1 MNLLHLNII
10 CTMKHHHMYQVLLVY
25 FTTIPF
31 FSKKGGTGT
40 QIDPYVLYSVS
51 ESFAVDWYDKQIISA
66 SFYDRNNKN
75 RLINNIPNHI
85 KDDIR
90 NEPFLTF
97 INMTGEHFDK
107 IWTYIDQVTQIY
119 DRKDGI
125 DTGLSRD
132 LIWHV
137 GRSFGF
143 YLNDGQD
150 LVSLPEYTLEADV
163 TEFRWFIF
171 DTIRVS
177 TKDIS
182 REIWKRIL
190 NNIFFFL
197 KISWYNKRYKRID
210 KLLWYSK

>member
-1 MNLLHLNII
+1 MINRL
-10 CTMKHHHMYQVLLVY
+10 
-25 FTTIPF
+25 
-31 FSKKGGTGT
+31 
-40 QIDPYVLYSVS
+40 SV
-51 ESFAVDWYDKQIISA
+51 V

-107 IWTYIDQVTQIY
+107 IWTYIDQITQIY
-119 DRKDGI
+119 DRKRWYRYWSIKRFDVG
-125 DTGLSRD
+125 
-132 LIWHV
+132 V

-150 LVSLPEYTLEADV
+150 LVSLPEYTLGSV
-163 TEFRWFIF
+163 TGSGWFIF
-171 DTIRVS
+171 DTIKIS
-177 TKDIS
+177 TKRYI
-182 REIWKRIL
+182 KR
-190 NNIFFFL
+190 NMEKNIEQYAIGFS